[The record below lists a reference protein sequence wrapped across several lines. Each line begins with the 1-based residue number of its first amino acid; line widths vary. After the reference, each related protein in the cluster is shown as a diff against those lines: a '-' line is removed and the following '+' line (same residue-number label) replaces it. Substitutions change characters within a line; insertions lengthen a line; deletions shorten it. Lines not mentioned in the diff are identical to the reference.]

1 MRDPKDDSPSEAAI
15 WTDLVRWVQGG
26 DDEGNDK
33 NTSSGYDGYVHPSLT
48 LRGIGPSRG
57 IEAMAPIAKGE
68 LLIRLSS
75 RNVLSGETETA
86 HNETGKTTTTTA
98 SPWLKCVGAYLKAK
112 RDQTTEIR
120 NLVGA
125 KTDYGPYLNSLP
137 KLKDYET
144 LHNWS
149 TQTDEV
155 QSFLRGTTLGTLV
168 ALDQSTKG
176 IQTSYRNSVEP
187 YLLKTGAITKGNNN
201 AASLNADAANSSVD
215 KEKAMETSEDYQA
228 FLEASMCIST
238 RGFHLLPS
246 TLASCEQMEAGGEA
260 TILSTNTNS
269 YDGPFLLPII
279 DLLNH
284 DPQNSCTTLRRH
296 QSTII
301 NGGSYFAMVAERDI
315 AQGEEIFHSYGSDLT
330 SAQLLQTF
338 GFVPRKHSID
348 ALGAVV
354 SDPLKVSQ
362 SSTPVGFS
370 TKDHLIAA
378 SRSLKASSF
387 PDTVVDRIRAQSSD
401 STERDDGH
409 VEDDEDDCFWEV
421 CDIPDRPKIAS
432 SDAFLVS
439 ASQMGDIGRT
449 FLLTEDIVTLMVAQ
463 FLPED
468 AFEEIFP
475 SGDDNFNTVQLDRS
489 ILMEDYYLGVL
500 VCKSLLV
507 ACFLKARAY
516 VYNDDGEGRKPRSSK
531 EELEEFVAK
540 AISVAT
546 PSGFVGRYISSLL
559 QTEIARIRELL
570 GTKNAE
576 NTTSKLREIYGRT
589 IRTEEMT
596 NLLSFCKEIEGLM
609 AMISLDD
616 DADGG
621 GEEDQPRKRVRV
633 EYN

>member
-1 MRDPKDDSPSEAAI
+1 MGDPKDELPSEAAI

-33 NTSSGYDGYVHPSLT
+33 NTSSGYGGYVHPSLT
-48 LRGIGPSRG
+48 LRGTGPSRG
-57 IEAMAPIAKGE
+57 VEAVASIAKGE
-68 LLIRLSS
+68 LLVRISS
-75 RNVLSGETETA
+75 RHVLSGETETA

-98 SPWLKCVGAYLKAK
+98 SPWLKCVGAFLKAK
-112 RDQTTEIR
+112 RDKTTVIE
-120 NLVGA
+120 NSVGA

-149 TQTDEV
+149 TKTDEV

-168 ALDQSTKG
+168 ALDRSTKG
-176 IQTSYRNSVEP
+176 IQTRYRNSVEP
-187 YLLKTGAITKGNNN
+187 YLIKTGAITKGGNN
-201 AASLNADAANSSVD
+201 AASLNADAENSTVD
-215 KEKAMETSEDYQA
+215 KEKAIETSEDYQA
-228 FLEASMCIST
+228 FLETSMCIST

-246 TLASCEQMEAGGEA
+246 ASESCEQTETRGEA
-260 TILSTNTNS
+260 TIPSTKTNS
-269 YDGPFLLPII
+269 YDGPFMLPII

-296 QSTII
+296 QSTRI
-301 NGGSYFAMVAERDI
+301 NGDSYFAMVAERDI

-348 ALGAVV
+348 ALAAVV
-354 SDPLKVSQ
+354 GDSLKVSQ
-362 SSTPVGFS
+362 SFTPVGFS

-387 PDTVVDRIRAQSSD
+387 PDTVMDRIRVQSGD
-401 STERDDGH
+401 STEADVSY
-409 VEDDEDDCFWEV
+409 VEVDEDDCFWEV
-421 CDIPDRPKIAS
+421 CDIPDRPRIAS
-432 SDAFLVS
+432 SDEFLVS
-439 ASQMGDIGRT
+439 ASQMGDLGRT
-449 FLLTEDIVTLMVAQ
+449 YLLTEDIVTLMAAQ

-475 SGDDNFNTVQLDRS
+475 SGDDNSNTVQLDRS
-489 ILMEDYYLGVL
+489 ILIEDYYLGVL

-516 VYNDDGEGRKPRSSK
+516 VCNGDDEEIKPKSSK
-531 EELEEFVAK
+531 EELAEFVAK

-546 PSGFVGRYISSLL
+546 HSGFVGRYISSLL
-559 QTEIARIRELL
+559 QTEITRIRELL

-609 AMISLDD
+609 AMISLDG
-616 DADGG
+616 DAMDAAKKVNRTN
-621 GEEDQPRKRVRV
+621 EQE
-633 EYN
+633 